1 MSKQRRNPPRGRREN
16 ARGAARGGIAAPEPA
31 VHGRDDPFI
40 GDAWKALRQGARNVA
55 GVRYQLLVTAYLLA
69 ESRRGALP
77 FVELVPEGLEDIDCF
92 DRDSRQW
99 FVQVKEVG
107 AGFGSFTASSV
118 AEVIS
123 RAARVAECPHRM
135 VVVTDGQLGSQLVES
150 GWDRSIS
157 EITGPGLDKI
167 LDALLK
173 RGHKPNEAQRLA
185 RRTHLIRV
193 PWNAAPLLTRSIS
206 ESFELMPAVAAVVSS
221 RLIDDLSEIAA
232 DQRLASVHSPGRR
245 GIGDLDV
252 LVAEVH
258 KVVDVEGLD
267 SALRMGICEVADY
280 ATRPGAGLTLFLQ
293 GVDVLPAHIAAGFDV
308 IRPVP
313 CRAVQIGLEQARYVL
328 ITGPSGAGKSAQ
340 MWRSARDV
348 ARGAQV
354 VRVHRLEKDRD
365 VDELVRYVR
374 LLEPSEGRTVVVC
387 CDDLGRPRTRLWP
400 LSVYRL
406 LELSGVVLI
415 GAVRRE
421 DFTAD
426 LLRYG
431 GQLVE
436 LRLDDDTAET
446 IAMQLEHAGVSL
458 ALELAEAVTKAEG
471 QLMEYVSLLTTGRR
485 LQAVLASQAEAL
497 LNVEDQIGAD
507 IARLICA
514 AHILGVVI
522 DASDLER
529 GVGCERADLTRALRR
544 LQGEHIVTTED
555 QEAWRGLHER
565 RSDVLTKLL
574 HMSPPPTLRETLG
587 SVLSILHTGSV
598 PWALRRIIELFGDIA
613 VDQSGAIRAAVRNC
627 KNARDVAILLEGLE
641 RADHS
646 VTAWRYIPV
655 IERHRH
661 PRMSVSGLTML
672 VCADKLSDVQF
683 GEKRND
689 SLDRMWRAIRACTD
703 DLPPRSRAYCTV
715 ATAEIQTGQL
725 INHTVGAPL
734 EDAVR
739 LLEATSP
746 YISLSREE
754 LSCIVSAFPWP
765 EGVLDRKTRLLHGRL
780 LCSCYF
786 AAVTPAVFVDA
797 FRDVPTR
804 LSSAVRAHGDTVS
817 LHFDLD
823 ESIATIELLANPI
836 EHEDFPNFEWDLPT
850 GRDGTRDITN
860 DRAVELANF
869 VGECCPELRTVEV
882 TTVLADGSRFVV
894 GEVESGHKRLDLS
907 ARPRRWNVRVV
918 SGVIAAISRRVAAF
932 SWTELIRARTQIV
945 EKLTEL
951 VSEAPRRLS
960 PYDNEGRRREWSKA
974 LDKIERALLTIG
986 LPPPASDLDSA
997 GDPVRWDSARDEDK
1011 LTVALNS
1018 MVTALRRLVPNRP
1031 VDREHVQIAAQ
1042 IQDGLKKLNAGLDDP
1057 RTPTTSQ
1064 EDSFYPRL
1072 VEGLRRLRSLL
1083 ITVWLDNSTMRRIR
1097 GTPAELGN
1105 VVDAFIETAA
1115 AKQLQAE
1122 QNELEAALADFGS
1135 PGKIVPDSDPFPTS
1149 ISGHQWVVEVPL
1161 GNWEAALQ
1169 RSRAIDREVVE
1180 VEITL
1185 LCVVEDVVLPFAV
1198 RLSRSEGG
1206 GYFPLAS
1213 DAIRQIPAMRD
1224 RTLEYGEASKAV
1236 SSVVDELTRASWKNA
1251 RNRMRSETWPAAR
1264 GVSARVHLD
1273 DAIRIAQHTSWASE
1287 EIVEVILELIE
1298 RVEDELKGGSRRP
1311 IAAELAIPA
1320 VLSGRELDDDSAE
1333 LRVAVASLFAIVVD
1347 LQARTNPITG
1357 ADGS

>member
-1 MSKQRRNPPRGRREN
+1 MSKRRRKPSRGGRKNFRRS
-16 ARGAARGGIAAPEPA
+16 ARGGIAVSDAS
-31 VHGRDDPFI
+31 VHRRDDPFT
-40 GDAWKALRQGARNVA
+40 GNPWEALRQGARNVA

-69 ESRRGALP
+69 ESRRGTLP
-77 FVELVPEGLEDIDCF
+77 FVELIPEGFEDIDCF
-92 DRDSRQW
+92 DRDSRRW
-99 FVQVKEVG
+99 LVQVKEVG
-107 AGFGSFTASSV
+107 AGAGSFTASSV
-118 AEVIS
+118 AEVVS
-123 RAARVAECPHRM
+123 RAARVADRPHRI

-157 EITGPGLDKI
+157 EISGPGLDKV

-173 RGHKPNEAQRLA
+173 RGHQPDEAQRLA

-206 ESFELMPAVAAVVSS
+206 ESFDLMPAVAAIVSS

-252 LVAEVH
+252 LVANVH
-258 KVVDVEGLD
+258 QVVAVEGLD
-267 SALRMGICEVADY
+267 SALRSGICEVADY
-280 ATRPGAGLTLFLQ
+280 ATRPGAGLALFLQ
-293 GVDVLPAHIAAGFDV
+293 GVDVLPAHIGADFDV

-354 VRVHRLEKDRD
+354 VRVHRLEKDRE

-374 LLEPSEGRTVVVC
+374 LLEPREGRTVVVC

-436 LRLDDDTAET
+436 LWLDDDTAET
-446 IAMQLEHAGVSL
+446 IAMQLEHAGVGL
-458 ALELAEAVTKAEG
+458 ALEVTEAVTKAEG

-485 LQAVLASQAEAL
+485 LQAVLASQAEPL
-497 LNVEDQIGAD
+497 LSAEDQIGAD

-529 GVGCERADLTRALRR
+529 GAGCERADLTRALRR
-544 LQGEHIVTTED
+544 LQDEHIITTED

-565 RSDVLTKLL
+565 RSDMLTKLL

-587 SVLSILHTGSV
+587 NVLSILHTASV

-627 KNARDVAILLEGLE
+627 KNARDVAIFLEGLE
-641 RADHS
+641 RADHT
-646 VTAWRYIPV
+646 VTAWRYIPI

-661 PRMSVSGLTML
+661 PRVSVSGLTML
-672 VCADKLSDVQF
+672 VCTDKLSDVQF
-683 GEKRND
+683 GKSGND

-703 DLPPRSRAYCTV
+703 DLPPRSTAYCAVVT
-715 ATAEIQTGQL
+715 TELQPGQL

-754 LSCIVSAFPWP
+754 LSCIAFAFPWP

-780 LCSCYF
+780 LCSCYL
-786 AAVTPAVFVDA
+786 AAATPAVFVDA

-823 ESIATIELLANPI
+823 ESIATIELLADPT
-836 EHEDFPNFEWDLPT
+836 EHDDFTNFEWDLPT
-850 GRDGTRDITN
+850 GHDGTRDITN
-860 DRAVELANF
+860 DRAVELANT

-882 TTVLADGSRFVV
+882 RTVLADGSRFVV
-894 GEVESGHKRLDLS
+894 GELESGHKRLDLS
-907 ARPRRWNVRVV
+907 ARPRRSNVRVV
-918 SGVIAAISRRVAAF
+918 SGVIAAISRQVAAF
-932 SWTELIRARTQIV
+932 SWTELIRARTKIV
-945 EKLTEL
+945 EKLAEL

-960 PYDNEGRRREWSKA
+960 PYDNEGRRREWSEA
-974 LDKIERALLTIG
+974 LDQIERGLLTIG
-986 LPPPASDLDSA
+986 LPPPVSDLDSA

-1042 IQDGLKKLNAGLDDP
+1042 IQDALKKLNAGLDDP

-1122 QNELEAALADFGS
+1122 QDELEAALADFGS
-1135 PGKIVPDSDPFPTS
+1135 PVKIVPDRDPFPTS
-1149 ISGHQWVVEVPL
+1149 ISPHQWVVEVPL
-1161 GNWEAALQ
+1161 GNWEAALEE
-1169 RSRAIDREVVE
+1169 SRAIDREVVE
-1180 VEITL
+1180 VDITL
-1185 LCVVEDVVLPFAV
+1185 LCVAEDVVLPFAV
-1198 RLSRSEGG
+1198 LLSRREGG
-1206 GYFPLAS
+1206 GYFPLTPDS
-1213 DAIRQIPAMRD
+1213 IRQIPGMRD
-1224 RTLEYGEASKAV
+1224 RTLEPGETSKAV
-1236 SSVVDELTRASWKNA
+1236 SSVVDALVRASWKNA
-1251 RNRMRSETWPAAR
+1251 RDRMRSDTWPAAH
-1264 GVSARVHLD
+1264 GVSARAHLD
-1273 DAIRIAQHTSWASE
+1273 NAIRITQHTAWASE
-1287 EIVEVILELIE
+1287 EILAVIQELFE
-1298 RVEDELKGGSRRP
+1298 RVEDELQGTSRRP

-1333 LRVAVASLFAIVVD
+1333 LRVAVASLFAIIVD
-1347 LQARTNPITG
+1347 LHARTSPT
-1357 ADGS
+1357 STT